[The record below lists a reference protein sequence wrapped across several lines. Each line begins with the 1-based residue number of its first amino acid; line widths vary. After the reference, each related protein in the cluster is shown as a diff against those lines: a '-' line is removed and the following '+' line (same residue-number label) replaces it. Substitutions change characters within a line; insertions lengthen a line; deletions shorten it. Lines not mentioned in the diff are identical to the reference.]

1 MTQPADLTN
10 AVLAVIKATP
20 GVTVKEI
27 AEKLNKPCRGV
38 KVAVSNLA
46 AKEKIESDFAKRG
59 VPARYTATYQAPQMA
74 QPMNGPGHTMK
85 PLGKLAAP
93 TQAPITNSTSRG
105 TYDGK
110 ELQPNPG
117 LTADRF
123 AAFALPSLVNGARV
137 PPRRITSMCVG
148 ATSPTEAAG
157 GSQRRFAA

>member
-10 AVLAVIKATP
+10 AVFAVIKATP

-27 AEKLNKPCRGV
+27 AEQLNKPCRGV

-85 PLGKLAAP
+85 PLGKLAEP
-93 TQAPITNSTSRG
+93 TSVPLRNSTKKG
-105 TYDGK
+105 DYDGA
-110 ELQPNPG
+110 ELGRNPG
-117 LTADRF
+117 LTPDRF
-123 AAFALPSLVNGARV
+123 EAFELPSMVNGVRV
-137 PPRRITSMCVG
+137 PPKRITAMCVG
-148 ATSPTEAAG
+148 ATCQAEAAG